1 MRFVSGGQ
9 TGIDRGMLDA
19 CLEKGF
25 ACGGWCPEGRLA
37 EDGPIDE
44 KYPLKVLP
52 GAGYPER
59 TRENVIDSDATL
71 IIFNGDL
78 SGGTKKSKS
87 LARSLRKPYLMLDF
101 AETDLETAVELAYE
115 SIRKQGLQKINFSGP
130 RASNWP
136 EAHEIAYEF
145 TIMLIDRFREAN

>member
-52 GAGYPER
+52 NAGYPER

-71 IIFNGDL
+71 IFFNGEL
-78 SGGTKKSKS
+78 AGGTKKSKT
-87 LARSLRKPYLMLDF
+87 LARSLGKPYLMLDF
-101 AETDLETAVELAYE
+101 SETDLESAVDLAYE
-115 SIRKQGLQKINFSGP
+115 SIKEQGLQKINFSGP

-145 TIMLIDRFREAN
+145 TSRLIDRFRGKA

>member
-44 KYPLKVLP
+44 KYPLKVLS

-59 TRENVIDSDATL
+59 TRENVIDSDVTL
-71 IIFNGDL
+71 VFFNGEL
-78 SGGTKKSKS
+78 SGGTKKSKT
-87 LARSLRKPYLMLDF
+87 LARRLGKPYLMLDF
-101 AETDLETAVELAYE
+101 GEIDLETAVDHTYSSIKEL
-115 SIRKQGLQKINFSGP
+115 GLQKINFSGP

-136 EAHEIAYEF
+136 EAHELSYEF
-145 TIMLIDRFREAN
+145 TLRLIERFRGES

>member
-44 KYPLKVLP
+44 KYPLKVLV
-52 GAGYPER
+52 GGGYPER
-59 TRENVIDSDATL
+59 TRENVSDSDLTL
-71 IIFNGDL
+71 IFYHGDL
-78 SGGTKKSKS
+78 SGGTKKSKT
-87 LARSLRKPYLMLDF
+87 LARSLGKPYLLLDF
-101 AETDLETAVELAYE
+101 SETDLPTAVERAYD
-115 SIRKQGLQKINFSGP
+115 SIRELGVQKINFSGP

-136 EAHEIAYEF
+136 EGHEVAYQF
-145 TIMLIDRFREAN
+145 TSRLIDRFRGVE